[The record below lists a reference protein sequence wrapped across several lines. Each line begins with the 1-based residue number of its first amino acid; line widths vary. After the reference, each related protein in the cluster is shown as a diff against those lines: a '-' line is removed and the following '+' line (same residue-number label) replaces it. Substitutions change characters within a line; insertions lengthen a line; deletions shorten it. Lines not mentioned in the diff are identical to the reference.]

1 MRELINQ
8 TDFLVLLGVITVIVL
23 IAAIFYIKYDV
34 LQLGRLAKNL
44 AQMSVLNE
52 RMPESQRDR
61 MDYLLTLAK
70 ESGNRS
76 LSIAWEDYY
85 RDYSILMKGELVPDV
100 REYINEQR
108 LIEIPC
114 GRKFMNQLSQELF
127 MLGASGVLLYL
138 AIALW
143 KFQGVGASGGIVVQS
158 VSIALF
164 SLALVSVILFVF
176 TLLDAANVE
185 KARQSLWAVQYQ
197 VAGWLNPVTEATMI
211 GVLVESQRQHSK
223 VFREVVGQLEQR
235 LDHFETGALAPVLGR
250 MFQEAVENKL
260 VPVLRE
266 TTGVLTILAETVVIR
281 QENGMRELAQ
291 TFAEKLTT
299 ITADRLTGFVEA
311 SERASHALTDV
322 VVKMEQIEASMERS
336 TEAQEIFGSKTQA
349 SLLEVGRIQV
359 EVSGAL
365 KTSLASVQ
373 AAEGI
378 AGEMQQIL
386 VRGLD
391 KADAMNRQSLKLQ
404 EGNLKH
410 VEGLQQGIGIMT
422 ETIQK
427 TLEASIAQVSSE
439 LTKAVTDY
447 AGLSA
452 LIEVARNTQTDQ
464 LVVELDKRLM
474 AYSDVVTSSV
484 KETDE
489 RLQVTLK
496 TLLEAQEKTVERLAA
511 TATEVSLE
519 GGKIL
524 EKTSLQVNELYGG
537 LAGRM
542 DQSIDS
548 LGENL
553 AAVMKAAMGDSA
565 DIVERLALKTEDIKE
580 LYDSYFTRV
589 EGQSTKI
596 LDEMDFN
603 IQKMFGSFSEET
615 VLILGRL
622 TDQSSNTLEFFDKGI
637 KDLSANMDEHT
648 RSIGLYAKEINM
660 DVADLSV
667 NLRSSVQEFSTQM
680 EVGITHTFE
689 GFDQGLG
696 EVTLRLATILDNIRE
711 SAEALQKALARQE

>member
-1 MRELINQ
+1 MRELMNQ
-8 TDFLVLLGVITVIVL
+8 TDVLVLLGVIILMVL

-34 LQLGRLAKNL
+34 LHLRRLAKDL
-44 AQMSVLNE
+44 GQMSILIE
-52 RMPESQRDR
+52 RMPEGQLDR

-76 LSIAWEDYY
+76 LGVAWEDFY
-85 RDYSILMKGELVPDV
+85 RDYSILMQGELVPDV
-100 REYINEQR
+100 KEYINEQR

-114 GRKFMNQLSQELF
+114 ARKLMSQLWQALL
-127 MLGASGVLLYL
+127 MLGTSGALLYL
-138 AIALW
+138 ALALW
-143 KFQGVGASGGIVVQS
+143 DAQGVGARGDILQS

-164 SLALVSVILFVF
+164 SLAVVSLILFVF
-176 TLLDAANVE
+176 RLSDSTSLE
-185 KARQSLWAVQYQ
+185 KARRSLWNIQYQ
-197 VAGWLNPVTEATMI
+197 VAGRLNPVTEATMI
-211 GVLVESQRQHSK
+211 GVLAENQRQHAQ
-223 VFREVVGQLEQR
+223 VFREAVGQLEQR

-266 TTGVLTILAETVVIR
+266 TSGVLTILAETVVIR

-299 ITADRLTGFVEA
+299 ITVDRLTGFVEA

-322 VVKMEQIEASMERS
+322 VVKMEQIETSMERS
-336 TEAQEIFGSKTQA
+336 TEAQETLSSKTQV
-349 SLLEVGRIQV
+349 SLLEVGRIQA

-365 KTSLASVQ
+365 KASLASVQ
-373 AAEGI
+373 AAEKI

-386 VRGLD
+386 VSD
-391 KADAMNRQSLKLQ
+391 FNKADAMNRQSLKLQ
-404 EGNLKH
+404 EGTLKH
-410 VEGLQQGIGIMT
+410 VEGLQQGIGVMT

-427 TLEASIAQVSSE
+427 TLETSIAQVSSE

-464 LVVELDKRLM
+464 LVGKLDKRLM
-474 AYSDVVTSSV
+474 EYSDLVTLSGR
-484 KETDE
+484 ETDE
-489 RLQVTLK
+489 RFQVTLK
-496 TLLEAQEKTVERLAA
+496 TILDSQAKTVERLAA

-524 EKTSLQVNELYGG
+524 EKTSLQANELYSG

-542 DQSIDS
+542 DQSIDA

-553 AAVMKAAMGDSA
+553 AAGMKAAMGDSA
-565 DIVERLALKTEDIKE
+565 EIVERLALKTEDIKE

-603 IQKMFGSFSEET
+603 IQKMFGTYSEET

-637 KDLSANMDEHT
+637 KDLAENMDEHT

-660 DVADLSV
+660 DVADLSG

-680 EVGITHTFE
+680 EAGITHTFE

-711 SAEALQKALARQE
+711 SAEALQKALTRQE

>member
-1 MRELINQ
+1 MRELMNQ
-8 TDFLVLLGVITVIVL
+8 TDVLVLLAVIALMVL

-34 LQLGRLAKNL
+34 LHLRRLGKDLS
-44 AQMSVLNE
+44 QMSLLIE
-52 RMPESQRDR
+52 RMPEGQRNR
-61 MDYLLTLAK
+61 MDYLLSLAK
-70 ESGNRS
+70 ESRNRT
-76 LSIAWEDYY
+76 LAIAWEDYY
-85 RDYSILMKGELVPDV
+85 RDYTILMHGELVPDV
-100 REYINEQR
+100 KHYINEQR

-114 GRKFMNQLSQELF
+114 ARKLMSQLWQALF
-127 MLGASGVLLYL
+127 MLGTAGALLYL
-138 AIALW
+138 ALALW
-143 KFQGVGASGGIVVQS
+143 KVQGVGASGDILQS

-164 SLALVSVILFVF
+164 SLAVVSLILFVF
-176 TLLDAANVE
+176 RLSDSASLE
-185 KARQSLWAVQYQ
+185 KARRSLWEVQYQ

-211 GVLVESQRQHSK
+211 GVLVESQRQHSQ
-223 VFREVVGQLEQR
+223 VFREAVGQLEQR

-266 TTGVLTILAETVVIR
+266 TTGVMTILAETVVIR

-291 TFAEKLTT
+291 TFAEKLTA

-322 VVKMEQIEASMERS
+322 IDKMEQIEASMERS
-336 TEAQEIFGSKTQA
+336 TEAQKTLSSKTQA
-349 SLLEVGRIQV
+349 SLLVVGRIQA
-359 EVSGAL
+359 EVSGTL

-373 AAEGI
+373 AAEKI

-386 VRGLD
+386 VSDLNQV
-391 KADAMNRQSLKLQ
+391 DAMNRKSLKLQ

-410 VEGLQQGIGIMT
+410 VEGLQQGIGVMT
-422 ETIQK
+422 QTMQK

-439 LTKAVTDY
+439 LTKVVTDY

-464 LVVELDKRLM
+464 LVGKLDKRLM
-474 AYSDVVTSSV
+474 EYSDMVTLSGR
-484 KETDE
+484 ETDE
-489 RLQVTLK
+489 RFQVTLK
-496 TLLEAQEKTVERLAA
+496 MILDSQAKTVERLAV

-524 EKTSLQVNELYGG
+524 EKTSLHANELYSG

-542 DQSIDS
+542 DQSIDA

-553 AAVMKAAMGDSA
+553 AAGMKAAMGDSA
-565 DIVERLALKTEDIKE
+565 KIVERLALKTENIKE
-580 LYDSYFTRV
+580 LYDSYFTRG
-589 EGQSTKI
+589 EIQSTKI

-603 IQKMFGSFSEET
+603 IQKMFGTFSEET
-615 VLILGRL
+615 VMILGRL
-622 TDQSSNTLEFFDKGI
+622 TDQSANTLEFFDKGI
-637 KDLSANMDEHT
+637 KDLAENMDEHT

-660 DVADLSV
+660 DVADLSG

-680 EVGITHTFE
+680 EAGITHTFE

-696 EVTLRLATILDNIRE
+696 EVTLRLATILDSIRE
-711 SAEALQKALARQE
+711 SAEALQKALMKRE